1 MKILKNIF
9 IGILTVVFA
18 ISCNDGIDDITPVSP
33 GADESAPVIKVN
45 YPLEGTKIQVT
56 DIVTS
61 INIKFE
67 VIDDIELGSIT
78 VFLDDVKIVTYSS
91 FKDYRRAVEEYLYE
105 NLTNG
110 EHVLKITATDLQG
123 KTTTK
128 LVNFM
133 KVSPYTTKYDGEIL
147 YMPFDGDYLDL
158 ISLKSA
164 TVVGTPGY
172 AGESVL
178 GLNAFAGATDS
189 YLKFPMNDL
198 KNNDFSASFWY
209 KVKATPDRAGILVVG
224 NNVPENR
231 NQGFRLFREGNAT
244 GQRIKLN
251 VGTGTGESWNDGGV
265 IDVTA
270 GEWVHVAFT
279 ISQTKSTIYINGIE
293 MLSAA
298 MSAGI
303 DWTGCETLTIGAG
316 GETFSYWGHKSDLS
330 YMDELRIFSKAL
342 TETEIQNVITDDS
355 GSVFSYTPK
364 YDGETFYMPFDGTNT
379 ELVSGTEPT
388 VVGTPGFA
396 GQSVLGISAYAG
408 ATGSNLTFPISGL
421 FGNEFSGAFWYK
433 VNATPDRAGILV
445 VGNNVPENRNQGFRL
460 FREGSGTEQRI
471 KINVGTG
478 TGESWNDGGVINVS
492 AGEWVH
498 IAFTVSQTKSTIY
511 FNGVEKLSSTLSAG
525 VDWLGCETLT
535 IGAGGETFSYWNHLS
550 DLSFMD
556 ELRLFNKALTPE
568 EIQAIMNE

>member
-67 VIDDIELGSIT
+67 VIDDIEIGSIA
-78 VFLDDVKIVTYSS
+78 VFLDDVEIVSYSS

-110 EHVLKITATDLQG
+110 EHILKITATDLQG

-133 KVSPYTTKYDGEIL
+133 KVSPYTTKYDAEIF

-178 GLNAFAGATDS
+178 GLNSFAGATDS

-209 KVKATPDRAGILVVG
+209 KVNATPDRSGILVVG

-279 ISQTKSTIYINGIE
+279 ISQSKSTIYINGIE

-316 GETFSYWGHKSDLS
+316 GETFSYWGHRSDLS

-379 ELVSGTEPT
+379 EFVSGTEPT

-408 ATGSNLTFPISGL
+408 ATDANLTFPIDGL

-478 TGESWNDGGVINVS
+478 TGESWNDGGVINVT

-511 FNGVEKLSSTLSAG
+511 FNGVEKLSATFASG
-525 VDWLGCETLT
+525 VDWAGCETLT

-568 EIQAIMNE
+568 EIQTIMNE

>member
-1 MKILKNIF
+1 MKILRNIF
-9 IGILTVVFA
+9 IGILTVVFV

-61 INIKFE
+61 ISIKFE
-67 VIDDIELGSIT
+67 VIDDIEIGAIT
-78 VFLDDVKIVTYSS
+78 LFMDEVEIANYSS
-91 FKDYRRAVEEYLYE
+91 FKDYRRAVEEFLYE

-128 LVNFM
+128 LINFM
-133 KVSPYTTKYDGEIL
+133 KVSPYTAKYDGEIF

-164 TVVGTPGY
+164 TIVGAPSF

-178 GLNAFAGATDS
+178 GLNSFAGATDS
-189 YLKFPMNDL
+189 YLTFPMNDL
-198 KNNDFSASFWY
+198 KNNEFSASFWY
-209 KVKATPDRAGILVVG
+209 KVKATPDRSGILVVG

-251 VGTGTGESWNDGGV
+251 VGTGAGESWNDGGV

-270 GEWVHVAFT
+270 GEWVHISFT
-279 ISQTKSTIYINGIE
+279 ISQSKSTIYINGIE

-298 MSAGI
+298 LSAGI

-316 GETFSYWGHKSDLS
+316 GDTFSYWGHLSDLS

-342 TETEIQNVITDDS
+342 SETEIQNVITDDS
-355 GSVFSYTPK
+355 GNVFSYTPK
-364 YDGETFYMPFDGTNT
+364 YDGETFYMPFDGANT

-396 GQSVLGISAYAG
+396 DQSVLGISAYAG
-408 ATGSNLTFPISGL
+408 AADSNLTFPIAGL
-421 FGNEFSGAFWYK
+421 FGNEFSGSFWYK
-433 VNATPDRAGILV
+433 VNSTPDRAGILV

-478 TGESWNDGGVINVS
+478 AGESWNDGGVINVT

-511 FNGVEKLSSTLSAG
+511 FNGVEKLSATFASG
-525 VDWLGCETLT
+525 VDWSGCETLT

>member
-9 IGILTVVFA
+9 IGILSILFT
-18 ISCNDGIDDITPVSP
+18 ISCNDGIDDITPVNP
-33 GADESAPVIKVN
+33 GADVSAPVIKVN

-56 DIVTS
+56 DLVTS

-67 VIDDIELGSIT
+67 VIDDIELGAIK
-78 VFLDDVKIVTYSS
+78 VFIDDVEIVAYSS
-91 FKDYRRAVEEYLYE
+91 FKDYRRAVKEYLYE

-110 EHVLKITATDLQG
+110 NHVLKITATDLEG
-123 KTTTK
+123 KSTTK
-128 LVNFM
+128 IVNFM
-133 KVSPYTTKYDGEIL
+133 KVSPYTTKYDGEIF
-147 YMPFDGDYLDL
+147 YMPFDGDYMDL
-158 ISLKSA
+158 ISLKNA
-164 TVVGTPGY
+164 AVVGSPKF

-178 GLNAFAGATDS
+178 GLNSFAGATDS
-189 YLKFPMNDL
+189 YLKFPMNGL
-198 KNNDFSASFWY
+198 KNNEFSASFWY
-209 KVKATPDRAGILVVG
+209 KVKATPDRSGILVVG

-279 ISQTKSTIYINGIE
+279 ISQSKSTIYINGTE

-298 MSAGI
+298 MSAKI
-303 DWTGCETLTIGAG
+303 DWTGCETLTIGSG

-342 TETEIQNVITDDS
+342 TETEIRTMITDDS
-355 GSVFSYTPK
+355 GNVFSYTPK
-364 YDGETFYMPFDGTNT
+364 YDGETFYMPFDGANT
-379 ELVSGTEPT
+379 EFVSGTEPT
-388 VVGTPGFA
+388 IVGTPGFA
-396 GQSVLGISAYAG
+396 SQSVLGVSAYAG
-408 ATGSNLTFPISGL
+408 ATNSNLTFPIAGL

-433 VNATPDRAGILV
+433 VNSTPDRAGILV

-478 TGESWNDGGVINVS
+478 TGESWNDGGVINVT

-511 FNGVEKLSSTLSAG
+511 FNGVEKLSATLSAG
-525 VDWLGCETLT
+525 VDWSGCEKLT

-556 ELRLFNKALTPE
+556 ELRLFNKALTPA